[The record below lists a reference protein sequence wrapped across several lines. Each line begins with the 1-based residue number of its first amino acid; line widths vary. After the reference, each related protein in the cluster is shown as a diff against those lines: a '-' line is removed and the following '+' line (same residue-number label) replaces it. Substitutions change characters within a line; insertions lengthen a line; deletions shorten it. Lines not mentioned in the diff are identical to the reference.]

1 MLQKESNQCEEVQTL
16 SVLKTDDIDLMSV
29 LKDLIRETASEE
41 AKQTAEKF
49 IAEYKKKLD
58 YPDPMNYKQAAKYM
72 NTSYN
77 TLKYV
82 FINKMGLP
90 VVMIEGYE
98 RIRQCDAD
106 EFLEKHK
113 K

>member
-1 MLQKESNQCEEVQTL
+1 MALLQIDEMDLSPGLIELIQKKAAEMGRQQAKEF
-16 SVLKTDDIDLMSV
+16 ID
-29 LKDLIRETASEE
+29 
-41 AKQTAEKF
+41 
-49 IAEYKKKLD
+49 EYKKKLER
-58 YPDPMNYKQAAKYM
+58 PRFMNYKQAASYM

-82 FINKMGLP
+82 FIEKMGLR

-98 RIRQCDAD
+98 KIDQKDAD
-106 EFLEKHK
+106 AFLEKHK